1 MAQGKTR
8 NIFKQVFKGKS
19 KVAEFAI
26 TNACIAK
33 CSFCDIWKQ
42 QPKVFVDRQKAL
54 DVIDRLSDHGIVQIT
69 ITGGEPLLH
78 PHVVDIVQKATD
90 RKMHNAVL
98 NAAPQLLLRNDI
110 VKRLEDAG
118 NDMISISFDSGDPVI
133 MAESRKIPNIM
144 DDMAKAIDVISKTK
158 IKTMASVLI
167 WNDNYDKLEEVCI
180 RAKNMGFDVV
190 SINYPTFSQ
199 SQVYPLGG
207 EGISLSREYVISGLE
222 SVIKLRRSRKYGI
235 INSVSSIQNIIHFLK
250 DPKLVKYHCLG
261 GTRVL
266 FVDWFFDA
274 HPCMQ
279 IPHTLGNV
287 LSMDEKDYKMRPCNE
302 CNMSWYRDFSAM
314 FHGIKSIPVWFES
327 LANIKII
334 NRIN

>member
-1 MAQGKTR
+1 MVQGKTF

-26 TNACIAK
+26 TNSCIAK

-42 QPKVFVDRQKAL
+42 QPKVFIDHQKAL
-54 DVIDRLSDHGIVQIT
+54 DVIDRLADHGIVQLT

-78 PHVVDIVQKATD
+78 PHVVDFVQKATD
-90 RKMHNAVL
+90 RKIHNAVL
-98 NAAPQLLLRNDI
+98 NAAPKLLLRNDI
-110 VKRLEDAG
+110 IKRLEAAG
-118 NDMISISFDSGDPVI
+118 NDMISISFDSGDPAV
-133 MAESRKIPNIM
+133 MEESRKISGIM
-144 DDMAKAIDVISKTK
+144 DDMARAIDEISKTK

-167 WNDNYDKLEEVCI
+167 WNNNFDKLEDICNK
-180 RAKNMGFDVV
+180 AKNMGFDLI

-207 EGISLSREYVISGLE
+207 EGISLSKENVIQGLE
-222 SVIKLRRSRKYGI
+222 SVIKLRKNKKYGI
-235 INSVSSIQNIIHFLK
+235 INTAASIKNIINFLR
-250 DPKLVKYHCLG
+250 DPKLVKYHCFG

-266 FVDWFFDA
+266 FVDWFFNV

-279 IPHTLGNV
+279 LPHTLGNI
-287 LSMDEKDYKMRPCNE
+287 LSMDENDYKMLPCNE

-327 LANIKII
+327 LAAYKSLK
-334 NRIN
+334 

>member
-8 NIFKQVFKGKS
+8 NIFKNYFSGKLR
-19 KVAEFAI
+19 VAEFAI

-42 QPKVFVDRQKAL
+42 QPKVFVDRQQAL
-54 DVIDRLSDHGIVQIT
+54 DVIDRLADHGVIQLT

-90 RKMHNAVL
+90 RKIHNAVL
-98 NAAPQLLLRNDI
+98 NAAPSLLLRNDI

-118 NDMISISFDSGDPVI
+118 NDMISISFDSGDPMT
-133 MAESRKIPNIM
+133 MAESRQIPNIM
-144 DDMAKAIDVISKTK
+144 DDMARAMEVISKTS

-167 WNDNYDKLEEVCI
+167 WNDNYDKMEEVCI
-180 RAKNMGFDVV
+180 RANNMGFNAI

-199 SQVYPLGG
+199 SKVYPLGG
-207 EGISLSREYVISGLE
+207 EGISLSRENVIQGLE
-222 SVIKLRRSRKYGI
+222 EVIKLRKNKKYGI
-235 INSVSSIQNIIHFLK
+235 MNTISSVKNIIHFLK

-266 FVDWFFDA
+266 FVDWFFDV

-279 IPHTLGNV
+279 LPHTLGNV
-287 LSMDEKDYKMRPCNE
+287 LSMEEKDYKMRPCNE

-314 FHGIKSIPVWFES
+314 FHGIRSIPVWWES
-327 LANIKII
+327 LQNLNIV
-334 NRIN
+334 NRLS